1 MRSFTT
7 QSHVVW
13 DCKYH
18 VVIVPK
24 YRKKK
29 LYGPARQR
37 IGQIIRKLTEE
48 RHIEM
53 LEGHAMPDH
62 MHLVLRIPPRESVAD
77 VIGFLKGKSAIRMH
91 YEFGNRKAPTQQKNF
106 WSRGYFVS
114 TVGIDEETI
123 RNYVKNQD
131 AQDKYEDNNP
141 ALDLYWN

>member
-29 LYGPARQR
+29 LY
-37 IGQIIRKLTEE
+37 
-48 RHIEM
+48 
-53 LEGHAMPDH
+53 
-62 MHLVLRIPPRESVAD
+62 
-77 VIGFLKGKSAIRMH
+77 IGFLKGKSAIRMH

>member
-1 MRSFTT
+1 MRSFAS

-29 LYGPARQR
+29 LYGLTRQR
-37 IGQIIRKLTEE
+37 IGQIIRKLAEE
-48 RHIEM
+48 RHITV

-62 MHLVLRIPPRESVAD
+62 IHLVLSIPPRESVSD
-77 VIGFLKGKSAIRMH
+77 VMGFLKGKSAIRAH
-91 YEFGNRKAPTQQKNF
+91 FEFSKRKAPTQQKHF

-114 TVGIDEETI
+114 TVGIDEEMI
-123 RNYVKNQD
+123 RKYVRNQD
-131 AQDKYEDNNP
+131 ENDKREDNNP
-141 ALDLYWN
+141 PLDLYWN

>member
-1 MRSFTT
+1 M
-7 QSHVVW
+7 
-13 DCKYH
+13 
-18 VVIVPK
+18 
-24 YRKKK
+24 
-29 LYGPARQR
+29 
-37 IGQIIRKLTEE
+37 IRKLCEE
-48 RHIEM
+48 RHVEL
-53 LEGHAMPDH
+53 LEGHAMSDH

-91 YEFGNRKAPTQQKNF
+91 YEFGKRKAPTQQKHF

>member
-1 MRSFTT
+1 
-7 QSHVVW
+7 
-13 DCKYH
+13 
-18 VVIVPK
+18 
-24 YRKKK
+24 
-29 LYGPARQR
+29 
-37 IGQIIRKLTEE
+37 
-48 RHIEM
+48 
-53 LEGHAMPDH
+53 MPDH

-141 ALDLYWN
+141 TLDLYWN